1 MLSIDITDRQIKLV
15 RGSAQGNKIKIDE
28 VDFREIEKGLVSNG
42 YIADVPLVAAEIIDM
57 INTRAIKEKDTI
69 VSISSSSIL
78 YKELMLPKPRKL
90 SNTAAIEAMIGS
102 NMGISGDYNISYTIV
117 GETVD
122 ENKNPL
128 IKVLATACPQR
139 LVGGYVKLFTHM
151 GLALKAVNISNNA
164 ISRLI
169 QNTPKMSGYMPL
181 LLVQIDK
188 EFLNI
193 NLYEDN
199 VLSFSRYFK
208 IDPADYNNAED
219 YVNQAIYD
227 NLFRMFQFFQSR
239 KDMKPIKEMMFY
251 GEIGDFI
258 ALTNTVSGF
267 SVPCHILSAPTTI
280 ASRADFEFTVY
291 ANAIGALYKVN
302 KELEHIN
309 LLDTTAAKESK
320 GLNTFFIGLGAA
332 ALISVLAVVGAN
344 VVVDVINNSIKS
356 EITKVQA
363 QINDTAL
370 QARLTTLQQKEG
382 VLANFQSYK
391 DSIANAELMYNYM
404 PKGTTAVY
412 KMLREP
418 FTEKQ
423 DGIESVTKED
433 IRKNLSGMK
442 LIDSVDISGYSVTAT
457 YSCKNQAQPS
467 QYVRALIDQGYFEN
481 ITYTGYTV
489 EKGEDNKETV
499 EFSLTMLLKAGNGV
513 AVDKNSANSIIEAG
527 ENGTQTDTSS
537 TASATESTAESTAQD
552 RKSTRLNSSH

>member
-28 VDFREIEKGLVSNG
+28 VDFREIENGLVSNG

-391 DSIANAELMYNYM
+391 DSMANAELMYNYM

-537 TASATESTAESTAQD
+537 TASATESTAESTAQ
-552 RKSTRLNSSH
+552 

>member
-151 GLALKAVNISNNA
+151 GLSLKAVNISNNA

-291 ANAIGALYKVN
+291 ANAIGALYKVD

-344 VVVDVINNSIKS
+344 VVIDVINNNIKS
-356 EITKVQA
+356 QITKVQA
-363 QINDTAL
+363 DINDTAL

-404 PKGTTAVY
+404 PVGTTDVY

-418 FTEKQ
+418 FTAKQ
-423 DGIESVTKED
+423 DKIENVTSDD

-489 EKGEDNKETV
+489 EKGEDNKETI

-513 AVDKNSANSIIEAG
+513 TVDKNSANSIIEAG
-527 ENGTQTDTSS
+527 KNGTQTDTSS
-537 TASATESTAESTAQD
+537 TASATESTAESTAQ
-552 RKSTRLNSSH
+552 

>member
-15 RGSAQGNKIKIDE
+15 RGAAQGAKIKIDE
-28 VDFREIEKGLVSNG
+28 VDFREMEKGLVVNG

-57 INTRAIKEKDTI
+57 INSRSIKEKDTI

-78 YKELMLPKPRKL
+78 YKELLLPKPKKL

-139 LVGGYVKLFTHM
+139 LVDGYIKLFTHM
-151 GLALKAVNISNNA
+151 GLSLKAVNISNNA

-251 GEIGDFI
+251 GEIKDFI
-258 ALTNTVSGF
+258 SLTNTVSGF
-267 SVPCHILSAPTTI
+267 NVPCHILSAPTTI

-309 LLDTTAAKESK
+309 LLDTTAAKEGK

-332 ALISVLAVVGAN
+332 AIISLAAVIGANAVV
-344 VVVDVINNSIKS
+344 DIINNDIQSKIKA
-356 EITKVQA
+356 VQA
-363 QINDTAL
+363 DIDDPTL
-370 QARLTTLQQKEG
+370 QAQVAELQQKEG

-391 DSIANAELMYNYM
+391 VSIENAEMMFNYL
-404 PKGTTAVY
+404 PKGTTDVY

-418 FTEKQ
+418 FTDKQ
-423 DGIESVTKED
+423 DGIEDITSAD
-433 IRKNLSGMK
+433 IRKKLSGMK
-442 LIDSVDISGYSVTAT
+442 LIGTVNISGYYVKAT
-457 YSCKNQAQPS
+457 FSCTSQEQPS

-481 ITYTGYTV
+481 ISYSGYTV
-489 EKGEDNKETV
+489 STGEDKKEVVT
-499 EFSLTMLLKAGNGV
+499 FDLTMLLKAGNGYDLS
-513 AVDKNSANSIIEAG
+513 DKDADNLINGGNG
-527 ENGTQTDTSS
+527 E
-537 TASATESTAESTAQD
+537 ESTEESSAE
-552 RKSTRLNSSH
+552 

>member
-15 RGSAQGNKIKIDE
+15 RGAAQGAKIKIDE

-57 INTRAIKEKDTI
+57 INSRSIKEKDTI

-78 YKELMLPKPRKL
+78 YKELMLPKPKKL

-102 NMGISGDYNISYTIV
+102 NMGITGDYNISYTIV

-139 LVGGYVKLFTHM
+139 LVDGYVKLFTHM
-151 GLALKAVNISNNA
+151 GLSLKAVNISNNA

-169 QNTPKMSGYMPL
+169 QNTPKMSSYMPL

-251 GEIGDFI
+251 GEITDFI

-267 SVPCHILSAPTTI
+267 NVPCHILSAPTNI

-309 LLDTTAAKESK
+309 LLATTAARESK

-332 ALISVLAVVGAN
+332 ALLSVLAVVGAN
-344 VVVDVINNSIKS
+344 VVVDVINGNIQNQIKQ
-356 EITKVQA
+356 EQA
-363 QINDTAL
+363 KINDTAL
-370 QARLTTLQQKEG
+370 QAQLTELQQKEG
-382 VLANFQSYK
+382 VLENFQSYK
-391 DSIANAELMYNYM
+391 DSIANAEIMFNYM
-404 PKGTTAVY
+404 PKGTTDVY

-423 DGIESVTKED
+423 ANIDDVTSAE
-433 IRKNLSGMK
+433 IRKKLSGMK
-442 LIDSVDISGYSVTAT
+442 LIDKVSISGYSVRAT
-457 YSCKNQAQPS
+457 FRCTSQEQPS
-467 QYVRALIDQGYFEN
+467 QYVRALIDQGYFED
-481 ITYTGYTV
+481 ITYSGYTV
-489 EKGEDNKETV
+489 EVGEDKKETV
-499 EFSLTMLLKAGNGV
+499 EFELTMLLKAGNTVEIKAEEANSMVQNTDGG
-513 AVDKNSANSIIEAG
+513 NSADA
-527 ENGTQTDTSS
+527 TQSAAETS
-537 TASATESTAESTAQD
+537 AQ
-552 RKSTRLNSSH
+552 

>member
-344 VVVDVINNSIKS
+344 VVIDVINNNIKS
-356 EITKVQA
+356 QITKVQA
-363 QINDTAL
+363 DINDTAL

-404 PKGTTAVY
+404 PVGTTDVY

-418 FTEKQ
+418 FTAKQ
-423 DGIESVTKED
+423 DKIENVTSDD

-489 EKGEDNKETV
+489 EKGEDNKETI

-513 AVDKNSANSIIEAG
+513 TVDKNSANSIIEAG
-527 ENGTQTDTSS
+527 KNGTQTDTSS
-537 TASATESTAESTAQD
+537 TASTTESTAESTAQ
-552 RKSTRLNSSH
+552 

>member
-15 RGSAQGNKIKIDE
+15 RGAAQGAKIKIDE

-57 INTRAIKEKDTI
+57 INSRSIKEKDTI

-78 YKELMLPKPRKL
+78 YKELMLPKPKKL

-102 NMGISGDYNISYTIV
+102 NMGITGDYNISYTIV

-139 LVGGYVKLFTHM
+139 LVDGYVKLFTHM
-151 GLALKAVNISNNA
+151 GLSLKAVNISNNA

-169 QNTPKMSGYMPL
+169 QNTPKMSSYMPL

-208 IDPADYNNAED
+208 IDPGDYNNAED

-251 GEIGDFI
+251 GEITDFI

-267 SVPCHILSAPTTI
+267 NVPCHILSAPTNI
-280 ASRADFEFTVY
+280 ASRADFEFTMY

-309 LLDTTAAKESK
+309 LLATTAARESK

-332 ALISVLAVVGAN
+332 ALLSVLAVVGAN
-344 VVVDVINNSIKS
+344 VVVDVINGNIQNQIKQ
-356 EITKVQA
+356 EQA
-363 QINDTAL
+363 KINDTAL
-370 QARLTTLQQKEG
+370 QAQLTELQQKEG
-382 VLANFQSYK
+382 VLENFQSYK
-391 DSIANAELMYNYM
+391 DSIANAEIMFNYM
-404 PKGTTAVY
+404 PKGTTDVY

-418 FTEKQ
+418 FTDKQ
-423 DGIESVTKED
+423 ANIDDITSAE
-433 IRKNLSGMK
+433 IRKKLSGMK
-442 LIDSVDISGYSVTAT
+442 LIGKVSISGYSVRAT
-457 YSCKNQAQPS
+457 FRCTNQEQPS
-467 QYVRALIDQGYFEN
+467 QYVRALIDQGYFED
-481 ITYTGYTV
+481 ITYSGYTV
-489 EKGEDNKETV
+489 EVGEDKKETV
-499 EFSLTMLLKAGNGV
+499 EFELSMLLKAGNTVEIKAEEANSMVQNADGG
-513 AVDKNSANSIIEAG
+513 NSADA
-527 ENGTQTDTSS
+527 TQSAAETS
-537 TASATESTAESTAQD
+537 AQ
-552 RKSTRLNSSH
+552 

>member
-15 RGSAQGNKIKIDE
+15 RGAAQGAKIKIDE

-57 INTRAIKEKDTI
+57 INSRSIKEKDTI

-78 YKELMLPKPRKL
+78 YKELMLPKPKKL

-102 NMGISGDYNISYTIV
+102 NMGITGDYNISYTIV

-139 LVGGYVKLFTHM
+139 LVDGYVKLFTHM
-151 GLALKAVNISNNA
+151 GLSLKAVNISNNA

-169 QNTPKMSGYMPL
+169 QNTPKMSSYMPL

-251 GEIGDFI
+251 GEITDFI

-267 SVPCHILSAPTTI
+267 NVPCHILSAPTNI

-309 LLDTTAAKESK
+309 LLATTAARESK

-332 ALISVLAVVGAN
+332 ALLSVLAIIGAN
-344 VVVDVINNSIKS
+344 VVVDIINGNIQNQIKQ
-356 EITKVQA
+356 EQA
-363 QINDTAL
+363 KINDTAL
-370 QARLTTLQQKEG
+370 QAQLSELKQKEG
-382 VLANFQSYK
+382 VLENFQSYK
-391 DSIANAELMYNYM
+391 DSIANAEIMFNYM
-404 PKGTTAVY
+404 PKGTTDVY

-423 DGIESVTKED
+423 ANIDDITSAE
-433 IRKNLSGMK
+433 IRKELKGMQ
-442 LIDSVDISGYSVTAT
+442 LTGSVSISGYSVNAT
-457 YSCKNQAQPS
+457 FRCTGQEQPS
-467 QYVRALIDQGYFEN
+467 KYVRALLDQGYFEN
-481 ITYTGYTV
+481 ITYSGYSVDTD
-489 EKGEDNKETV
+489 EKGKETV
-499 EFSLTMLLKAGNGV
+499 EFSLTMLLKAGNTV
-513 AVDKNSANSIIEAG
+513 VIDADEANNLVQNDAG
-527 ENGTQTDTSS
+527 EESAEAETS
-537 TASATESTAESTAQD
+537 AQ
-552 RKSTRLNSSH
+552 

>member
-344 VVVDVINNSIKS
+344 VVIDVINNNIKS
-356 EITKVQA
+356 QITKVQA
-363 QINDTAL
+363 DINDTAL

-404 PKGTTAVY
+404 PVGTTDVY

-418 FTEKQ
+418 FTAKQ
-423 DGIESVTKED
+423 DKIENVTSDD
-433 IRKNLSGMK
+433 IRKNLSGMT

-489 EKGEDNKETV
+489 EKGEDNKETI

-513 AVDKNSANSIIEAG
+513 TVDKNSANSIIEAG
-527 ENGTQTDTSS
+527 KNGTQTDTSS
-537 TASATESTAESTAQD
+537 TASATESTAESTAQ
-552 RKSTRLNSSH
+552 

>member
-42 YIADVPLVAAEIIDM
+42 YIADVPLVAAEIIDI

-78 YKELMLPKPRKL
+78 YKELMLPKPKKI

-102 NMGISGDYNISYTIV
+102 NMGISNDYNISYTIV

-139 LVGGYVKLFTHM
+139 LVDGYVKLFTHM
-151 GLALKAVNISNNA
+151 GLSLKAVNISNNA

-537 TASATESTAESTAQD
+537 TASATESTAESTAQ
-552 RKSTRLNSSH
+552 

>member
-15 RGSAQGNKIKIDE
+15 RGTSQGSKIKIDE

-57 INTRAIKEKDTI
+57 INTRSIKEKDTI

-78 YKELMLPKPRKL
+78 YKELMLPKPKKL

-139 LVGGYVKLFTHM
+139 LVDGYVKLFTHM
-151 GLALKAVNISNNA
+151 GLSLKAVNISNNA

-344 VVVDVINNSIKS
+344 VVIDVINNNIKS
-356 EITKVQA
+356 QITKVQA
-363 QINDTAL
+363 DINDTAL
-370 QARLTTLQQKEG
+370 QARLTTLKQKEG

-404 PKGTTAVY
+404 PKGTTSVY

-423 DGIESVTKED
+423 DKIENVTKDD
-433 IRKNLSGMK
+433 IRKKLNGMK

-457 YSCKNQAQPS
+457 YSCKNQEQPS

-489 EKGEDNKETV
+489 EKGEDNKETIK
-499 EFSLTMLLKAGNGV
+499 FSLTMLLKAGNGV
-513 AVDKNSANSIIEAG
+513 TVDKSSADSIIEAG

-537 TASATESTAESTAQD
+537 TASTTESTAESTAQ
-552 RKSTRLNSSH
+552 

>member
-332 ALISVLAVVGAN
+332 ALISVVSVIGAN
-344 VVVDVINNSIKS
+344 VVVDIINNSIKS

-537 TASATESTAESTAQD
+537 TASATESTAESTAQ
-552 RKSTRLNSSH
+552 

>member
-344 VVVDVINNSIKS
+344 VVIDVINNNIKS
-356 EITKVQA
+356 QITKVQA
-363 QINDTAL
+363 DINDTAL

-382 VLANFQSYK
+382 VLANLQSYK

-404 PKGTTAVY
+404 PVGTTDVY

-418 FTEKQ
+418 FTAKQ
-423 DGIESVTKED
+423 DKIENVTSDD

-489 EKGEDNKETV
+489 EKGEDNKETI

-513 AVDKNSANSIIEAG
+513 TVDKNSANSIIEAG
-527 ENGTQTDTSS
+527 KNGTQTDTSS
-537 TASATESTAESTAQD
+537 TASATESTAESTAQ
-552 RKSTRLNSSH
+552 

>member
-15 RGSAQGNKIKIDE
+15 RGTSQGSKIKIDE

-57 INTRAIKEKDTI
+57 INTRSIKEKDTI

-78 YKELMLPKPRKL
+78 YKELMLPKPKKL

-151 GLALKAVNISNNA
+151 GLSLKAVNISNNA

-267 SVPCHILSAPTTI
+267 NVSCHILSAPTTI

-320 GLNTFFIGLGAA
+320 GLNTFFIGLAA
-332 ALISVLAVVGAN
+332 AAAISVLAVIGTN
-344 VVVDVINNSIKS
+344 VVIGVINDGIKS
-356 EITKVQA
+356 EIKKTQAAIDAKQPELKV
-363 QINDTAL
+363 L
-370 QARLTTLQQKEG
+370 LQKEG
-382 VLANFQSYK
+382 VLENFKSYK
-391 DSIANAELMYNYM
+391 DSIANAELIYNYM
-404 PKGTTAVY
+404 PVGTTDVY

-418 FTEKQ
+418 FTAKQ
-423 DGIESVTKED
+423 DGIDNVTKD
-433 IRKNLSGMK
+433 DVRKNLSGMK
-442 LIDSVDISGYSVTAT
+442 LIDSVQISDYSVTASF
-457 YSCKNQAQPS
+457 SCTNQAQPS

-481 ITYTGYTV
+481 ITYSGYEVTT
-489 EKGEDNKETV
+489 GEDKKETIT
-499 EFSLTMLLKAGNGV
+499 FDLNMLLKAGNNIKV
-513 AVDKNSANSIIEAG
+513 NEKDLESMIENI
-527 ENGTQTDTSS
+527 ENGGGTTEDTS
-537 TASATESTAESTAQD
+537 SATESTAESTAQ
-552 RKSTRLNSSH
+552 

>member
-57 INTRAIKEKDTI
+57 INTRSIKEKDTI

-151 GLALKAVNISNNA
+151 GLSLKAVNISNNA

-344 VVVDVINNSIKS
+344 VVIDVINNNIKS
-356 EITKVQA
+356 EITSTQA
-363 QINDTAL
+363 KINDTAL
-370 QARLTTLQQKEG
+370 QTRLTTLKQKEG

-404 PKGTTAVY
+404 PKGTTSVY

-423 DGIESVTKED
+423 DKIENVTKDD
-433 IRKNLSGMK
+433 IRKKLNGMK

-457 YSCKNQAQPS
+457 YSCKNQEQPS

-489 EKGEDNKETV
+489 EKGEDNKETI

-513 AVDKNSANSIIEAG
+513 TVDKSSADSIIEAG

-537 TASATESTAESTAQD
+537 TASTTESTAESTAQ
-552 RKSTRLNSSH
+552 

>member
-1 MLSIDITDRQIKLV
+1 MLSIDITDRLIKLV

-344 VVVDVINNSIKS
+344 VVIDVINNNIKS
-356 EITKVQA
+356 QITKVQA
-363 QINDTAL
+363 DINDTAL

-404 PKGTTAVY
+404 PVGTTDVY

-418 FTEKQ
+418 FTAKQ
-423 DGIESVTKED
+423 DKIENVTSDD

-489 EKGEDNKETV
+489 EKGEDNKETI

-513 AVDKNSANSIIEAG
+513 TVDKNSANSIIEAG
-527 ENGTQTDTSS
+527 KNGTQTDTSS
-537 TASATESTAESTAQD
+537 TASATESTAESTAQ
-552 RKSTRLNSSH
+552 

>member
-15 RGSAQGNKIKIDE
+15 RGSAQGSKIKIDE

-42 YIADVPLVAAEIIDM
+42 YIADVPLVAAEIIDI

-78 YKELMLPKPRKL
+78 YKELMLPKPKKI

-102 NMGISGDYNISYTIV
+102 NMGISNDYNISYTIV

-433 IRKNLSGMK
+433 VRKNLSGMK

-537 TASATESTAESTAQD
+537 TASATESTAESTAQ
-552 RKSTRLNSSH
+552 

>member
-139 LVGGYVKLFTHM
+139 LIGGYVKLFTHM

-208 IDPADYNNAED
+208 IDPADYNNTED

-537 TASATESTAESTAQD
+537 TASATESTAESTAQ
-552 RKSTRLNSSH
+552 

>member
-151 GLALKAVNISNNA
+151 GLALKAVIISNNA

-169 QNTPKMSGYMPL
+169 QNTPKKSGYMPL

-513 AVDKNSANSIIEAG
+513 AVDKNLANSIIEAG

-537 TASATESTAESTAQD
+537 TASATESTAESTAQ
-552 RKSTRLNSSH
+552 

>member
-151 GLALKAVNISNNA
+151 GLSLKAVNISNNA

-344 VVVDVINNSIKS
+344 VVIDVINNNIKS
-356 EITKVQA
+356 QITKVQA
-363 QINDTAL
+363 DINDTAL

-404 PKGTTAVY
+404 PKGTTSVY

-423 DGIESVTKED
+423 DGIESVTKND

-489 EKGEDNKETV
+489 EKSEDNKETI

-513 AVDKNSANSIIEAG
+513 TVDKNSANSIIEAG
-527 ENGTQTDTSS
+527 KNGTQTDTSS
-537 TASATESTAESTAQD
+537 TASTTESTAESTAQ
-552 RKSTRLNSSH
+552 

>member
-151 GLALKAVNISNNA
+151 GLSLKAVNISNNA

-309 LLDTTAAKESK
+309 LLDTTAAKKSK

-344 VVVDVINNSIKS
+344 VVIDVINNNIKS
-356 EITKVQA
+356 QITKVQA
-363 QINDTAL
+363 DINDTAL

-404 PKGTTAVY
+404 PVGTTDVY

-418 FTEKQ
+418 FTAKQ
-423 DGIESVTKED
+423 DKIENVTSDD

-489 EKGEDNKETV
+489 EKGEDNKETI

-513 AVDKNSANSIIEAG
+513 TVDKNSANSIIEAG
-527 ENGTQTDTSS
+527 KNGAQTDTSS
-537 TASATESTAESTAQD
+537 TASATESTAESTAQ
-552 RKSTRLNSSH
+552 

>member
-42 YIADVPLVAAEIIDM
+42 YIVDVPLVAAEIIDM

-344 VVVDVINNSIKS
+344 VVIDVINNNIKS
-356 EITKVQA
+356 QITKVQA
-363 QINDTAL
+363 DINDTAL

-404 PKGTTAVY
+404 PVGTTDVY

-418 FTEKQ
+418 FTAKQ
-423 DGIESVTKED
+423 DKIENVTSDD

-489 EKGEDNKETV
+489 EKGEDNKETI

-513 AVDKNSANSIIEAG
+513 TVDKNSANSIIEAG
-527 ENGTQTDTSS
+527 KNGTQTDTSS
-537 TASATESTAESTAQD
+537 TASATESTAESTAQ
-552 RKSTRLNSSH
+552 

>member
-28 VDFREIEKGLVSNG
+28 VDFREIEKGLVSSG

-128 IKVLATACPQR
+128 IKVLAIACPQR

-537 TASATESTAESTAQD
+537 TASATESTAESTAQ
-552 RKSTRLNSSH
+552 

>member
-15 RGSAQGNKIKIDE
+15 RGTSQGSKIKIDE

-139 LVGGYVKLFTHM
+139 LVDGYVKLFTHM
-151 GLALKAVNISNNA
+151 GLSLKAVNISNNA

-169 QNTPKMSGYMPL
+169 QNTPKMSAYMPL

-208 IDPADYNNAED
+208 IVPADYNNAED

-251 GEIGDFI
+251 GEIDDFI

-267 SVPCHILSAPTTI
+267 NVSCHILSAPTTI

-344 VVVDVINNSIKS
+344 VVVDVINNSIKG

-363 QINDTAL
+363 QINDTEL

-382 VLANFQSYK
+382 VLENFQSYK
-391 DSIANAELMYNYM
+391 NSIANAELMYNYM
-404 PKGTTAVY
+404 PKGTTTVY
-412 KMLREP
+412 KMLKEP
-418 FTEKQ
+418 FTAKQ
-423 DGIESVTKED
+423 NGIESVTSD
-433 IRKNLSGMK
+433 AVRKNLNGMK
-442 LIDSVDISGYSVTAT
+442 LVDSVSISGYSVSAT
-457 YSCKNQAQPS
+457 FSCTNQAQPS
-467 QYVRALIDQGYFEN
+467 QYVRALIAQGYFEN
-481 ITYTGYTV
+481 ITYNGYAV
-489 EKGEDNKETV
+489 EVGEDKKETIT
-499 EFSLTMLLKAGNGV
+499 FGLTMLLKAGNDV
-513 AVDKNSANSIIEAG
+513 TINKDDANSMIEN
-527 ENGTQTDTSS
+527 EVNGDQTDDTSS
-537 TASATESTAESTAQD
+537 TESTAQ
-552 RKSTRLNSSH
+552 

>member
-57 INTRAIKEKDTI
+57 INTRSIKEKDTI

-151 GLALKAVNISNNA
+151 GLSLKAVNISNNA

-344 VVVDVINNSIKS
+344 VVIDVINNNIKS
-356 EITKVQA
+356 EITSTQA
-363 QINDTAL
+363 KINDTAL
-370 QARLTTLQQKEG
+370 QTRLTTLKQKEG

-404 PKGTTAVY
+404 PKGTTSVY

-423 DGIESVTKED
+423 DKIENVTKDD
-433 IRKNLSGMK
+433 IRKKLNGMK

-457 YSCKNQAQPS
+457 YSCKNQEQPS

-489 EKGEDNKETV
+489 EKGEDNKETI

-513 AVDKNSANSIIEAG
+513 TVDKSSADSIIEAG

-537 TASATESTAESTAQD
+537 TASATESTAESTAQ
-552 RKSTRLNSSH
+552 

>member
-151 GLALKAVNISNNA
+151 GLSLKAVNISNNA

-344 VVVDVINNSIKS
+344 VVIDVINNNIKS
-356 EITKVQA
+356 QITKVQA
-363 QINDTAL
+363 DINDTAL

-404 PKGTTAVY
+404 PVGTTDVY

-418 FTEKQ
+418 FTAKQ
-423 DGIESVTKED
+423 DKIENVTSDD

-513 AVDKNSANSIIEAG
+513 TVDKNSANSIIEAG
-527 ENGTQTDTSS
+527 KNGTQTDTSS
-537 TASATESTAESTAQD
+537 TASTTESTAESTAQ
-552 RKSTRLNSSH
+552 

>member
-193 NLYEDN
+193 NVYEDN
-199 VLSFSRYFK
+199 FLSFSRYFK

-499 EFSLTMLLKAGNGV
+499 EFRLTMLLKAGNGV

-537 TASATESTAESTAQD
+537 TASATESTAESTAQ
-552 RKSTRLNSSH
+552 

>member
-69 VSISSSSIL
+69 VSISSSLIL

-423 DGIESVTKED
+423 DGIGSVTKED

-537 TASATESTAESTAQD
+537 TASATESTAESTAQ
-552 RKSTRLNSSH
+552 

>member
-69 VSISSSSIL
+69 VSISSSSVL
-78 YKELMLPKPRKL
+78 YKELILPKPRKL

-239 KDMKPIKEMMFY
+239 KDMKPIKEMVFY

-537 TASATESTAESTAQD
+537 TASATESTAESTAQ
-552 RKSTRLNSSH
+552 

>member
-15 RGSAQGNKIKIDE
+15 RGTSQGSKIKIDE

-57 INTRAIKEKDTI
+57 INTRSIKEKDTI

-78 YKELMLPKPRKL
+78 YKELMLPKPKKL

-151 GLALKAVNISNNA
+151 GLSLKAVNISNNA

-267 SVPCHILSAPTTI
+267 NVPCHILSAPTTI

-344 VVVDVINNSIKS
+344 VVIDVINNNIKS
-356 EITKVQA
+356 QITKVQA
-363 QINDTAL
+363 DINDTAL
-370 QARLTTLQQKEG
+370 QARLTTLKQKEG

-404 PKGTTAVY
+404 PKGTTSVY

-423 DGIESVTKED
+423 DKIENVTKDD
-433 IRKNLSGMK
+433 IRKKLNGMK

-457 YSCKNQAQPS
+457 YSCKNQEQPS

-489 EKGEDNKETV
+489 EKGEDNKETI

-513 AVDKNSANSIIEAG
+513 TVDKSSADSIIEAG

-537 TASATESTAESTAQD
+537 TASTTESTAESTAQ
-552 RKSTRLNSSH
+552 

>member
-57 INTRAIKEKDTI
+57 INTRSIKEKDTI

-151 GLALKAVNISNNA
+151 GLSLKAVNISNNA

-344 VVVDVINNSIKS
+344 VVIDVINNNIKS
-356 EITKVQA
+356 EITSTQA
-363 QINDTAL
+363 KINDTAL

-404 PKGTTAVY
+404 PKGTTSVY

-423 DGIESVTKED
+423 DKIENVTKDD
-433 IRKNLSGMK
+433 IRKKLNGMK

-457 YSCKNQAQPS
+457 YSCKNQEQPS

-489 EKGEDNKETV
+489 EKGEDNKETI

-513 AVDKNSANSIIEAG
+513 TVDKSAADSIIEAG

-537 TASATESTAESTAQD
+537 TASTTESTAESTAQ
-552 RKSTRLNSSH
+552 